1 LLTAGATY
9 LHAVT
14 TANYCGPQATIPG
27 TTELSTN
34 CPNQVNGYRSTAA
47 SGFTEDSVIAPPGPE
62 APSGTQLPVAPK
74 FKGNI
79 VARYSFALADWEAHV
94 QAGYVYQSG
103 SEPLL
108 RLVDQQDLG
117 ALPSYGIVDLATGA
131 MRNKLALEFA
141 VTNVF
146 DTRGQLTRFV
156 ECATTSCTQPYV
168 IPTQPRT
175 LWLKVGQKF

>member
-1 LLTAGATY
+1 M
-9 LHAVT
+9 T
-14 TANYCGPQATIPG
+14 TANYCGPEATIPG
-27 TTELSTN
+27 TTELSTT
-34 CPNQVNGYRSTAA
+34 CPDQVNGYRSPPPAA
-47 SGFTEDSVIAPPGPE
+47 SQKTASSRRPGPRRPP
-62 APSGTQLPVAPK
+62 ARQLPVAPK

-79 VARYSFALADWEAHV
+79 VARYSFALADWDAHV
-94 QAGYVYQSG
+94 QAGYVYQSS

-117 ALPSYGIVDLATGA
+117 ALPSYGIVDLSTGA
-131 MRNKLALEFA
+131 MRNKPRAASSL